1 VNLFNAGTEEDIYG
15 RGAGKKYHGQGVP
28 AREEKID
35 IKLISQLLRKK
46 LSARLRAMLKAI
58 IVVIG
63 LVWASL
69 LLISWGGAT
78 EPQTPNQQISSTATS
93 S

>member
-1 VNLFNAGTEEDIYG
+1 MEDGHG
-15 RGAGKKYHGQGVP
+15 REAGKKYHGQSVP

-35 IKLISQLLRKK
+35 IKLISQLLPQK
-46 LSARLRAMLKAI
+46 LSARLRAMLKAL

-78 EPQTPNQQISSTATS
+78 EPQTQNQQIARTAASS
-93 S
+93 